1 MYFLHSRFW
10 GRHSG
15 LNTYYSS
22 LPLCFGAG
30 WWSSLPGGGA
40 VAQAGCLSTAC
51 FYNGFCFLEMQPLCP
66 WSGCSQ
72 LLGKEV
78 LSLFCMCY
86 RNKSFF
92 LQKTCFGAGVIPR
105 NCVLCFFS
113 CLKNNF
119 KSTEEQ
125 VSLSD
130 ISFHRTERSIQC
142 LKQQCSMLPR
152 C

>member
-10 GRHSG
+10 GCHSG

-22 LPLCFGAG
+22 LPLCFDAG

-92 LQKTCFGAGVIPR
+92 FRRPVLVLELFPETAYYAFSVALKITLKVQKNRFHYLTSASIGLSAP
-105 NCVLCFFS
+105 FS
-113 CLKNNF
+113 
-119 KSTEEQ
+119 
-125 VSLSD
+125 V
-130 ISFHRTERSIQC
+130 
-142 LKQQCSMLPR
+142 
-152 C
+152 